1 MASGRLS
8 SNHHKRSVLQ
18 IARRV
23 SATIGN
29 DFFHAMAK
37 HLAQA
42 LAADC
47 VFVGEFVG
55 GQVERVKT
63 LAIFAG
69 DILDDF
75 EFELAG
81 SAAAQ
86 IALGKPILCR
96 DDAQRRFPSDTALK
110 KLGAHSFAGVPL
122 IPSEGAAPTGVLT
135 AVYRKTAAN
144 LSVARSILEIFAPRA
159 AAEIER
165 KQEHER
171 LSESEQ
177 RYRAFVSLNFD
188 GMWRIEFE
196 QPVSTEG
203 TEEQQL
209 EDIYRY
215 GYLAECNDALAR
227 QFGFERASQLNGWRL
242 NDLAPLSNPSVRE
255 ANLYAIRSKHRFT
268 IVETA
273 PVNSDGTRRHILR
286 SQWGIVEN
294 GMLLRVWGTA
304 RDITDLKNIERELD
318 ASERQMADL
327 LESLNLLVV
336 MLHEDGTIAFCNKHL
351 YQLTEWSSED
361 VAGKNWFDLM
371 IPPEDREKAH
381 AAFASAKL
389 QSENATHFECPLLG
403 PKGRRWWIA
412 WDSTSLH
419 GSDGNIV
426 MSANVGR
433 DVSEYKMLEAQFR
446 QAQELE
452 SIGRLA
458 GGVAHDFNNLLAV
471 ITGYN
476 SLLLDKTDPSDPK
489 YASLVE
495 IRKAAEKGAELTHRL
510 LTFSRR
516 QTPRPEPLDWTAL
529 IADDEQMVRRLIGED
544 IQLITTLEPSLN
556 PVRADSSQLRQ
567 VLLNLVVNAW
577 DAMPHGGTLTI
588 STSNRELLGKT
599 ANRAGVSPGTY
610 VQLCVSDTGIGM
622 TEEVRS
628 HLFEP
633 FYTTKEKGKGT
644 GLGLSTVYGII
655 RQHGG
660 HIEVKSEPGKGASFK
675 VLLPGLPAVT
685 AQDAPKPVSQ

>member
-1 MASGRLS
+1 M
-8 SNHHKRSVLQ
+8 Q
-18 IARRV
+18 IARQV

-29 DFFHAMAK
+29 DFFRAMAK

-55 GQVERVKT
+55 GQVERVKR
-63 LAIFAG
+63 LAVFAG
-69 DILDDF
+69 VEPDDF

-81 SAAAQ
+81 SAAAE
-86 IALGKPILCR
+86 IALGKAILCR
-96 DDAQRRFPSDTALK
+96 AGAQRRFPSDKALK
-110 KLGAHSFAGVPL
+110 RLRADALAGVPL
-122 IPSEGAAPTGVLT
+122 IASEGAAPAGLLM
-135 AVYRKTAAN
+135 AVYRKTVPN
-144 LSVARSILEIFAPRA
+144 LSVAKSILEIFAPRA
-159 AAEIER
+159 AAELER

-177 RYRAFVSLNFD
+177 RYRAFVSLNCD

-209 EDIYRY
+209 EEIYRY

-227 QFGFERASQLNGWRL
+227 QFGFEKAGQLTGWRL

-255 ANLYAIRSKHRFT
+255 ANLYAIRSKHAFT
-268 IVETA
+268 TVETA
-273 PVNSDGTRRHILR
+273 PVNRDGTRRHILR

-304 RDITDLKNIERELD
+304 RDITNLKNIERELD

-351 YQLTEWSSED
+351 YLLTGWSSAD

-371 IPPEDREKAH
+371 IPPEDRDKAR
-381 AAFASAKL
+381 AAFTSAKL
-389 QSENATHFECPLLG
+389 QSEAATHFECPLLG
-403 PKGRRWWIA
+403 PKGRRWVA
-412 WDSTSLH
+412 WDTTSLH
-419 GSDGNIV
+419 GSDGSIV

-476 SLLLDKTDPSDPK
+476 GLLIEKTDPVDPK
-489 YASLVE
+489 YTGLLE

-516 QTPRPEPLDWTAL
+516 QTPRPEPLNWTAL
-529 IADDEQMVRRLIGED
+529 VADDEQMVRRLIGED
-544 IQLITTLEPSLN
+544 IHLVTHLDPSVDL
-556 PVRADSSQLRQ
+556 VRADSTQLRQ

-588 STSNRELLGKT
+588 STSNRVLGGKN
-599 ANRAGVSPGTY
+599 AKNAGVPSGKY
-610 VQLCVSDTGIGM
+610 VELTVTDTGIGM

-633 FYTTKEKGKGT
+633 FYTTKEEGKGT

-660 HIEVKSEPGKGASFK
+660 HIEVKSEPGKGASFR
-675 VLLPGLPAVT
+675 VLLRGLPAEL
-685 AQDAPKPVSQ
+685 AQDVTGPSSS

>member
-1 MASGRLS
+1 
-8 SNHHKRSVLQ
+8 
-18 IARRV
+18 
-23 SATIGN
+23 
-29 DFFHAMAK
+29 MAK

-42 LAADC
+42 LGADA

-55 GQVERVKT
+55 GQVERVRT
-63 LAIFAG
+63 LAVFTESES
-69 DILDDF
+69 DDF

-86 IALGKPILCR
+86 IALGKPVLCR
-96 DDAQRRFPSDTALK
+96 DDAQRRCPADTALK
-110 KLGAHSFAGVPL
+110 ELHAHAFAGVPL
-122 IPSEGAAPTGVLT
+122 IPSEGAAPTGVLM
-135 AVYRKTAAN
+135 AVYRKTVPN
-144 LSVARSILEIFAPRA
+144 LSVAKSILEIFAPRA
-159 AAEIER
+159 AAELER

-177 RYRAFVSLNFD
+177 RYRAFVSLNCD

-209 EDIYRY
+209 EEIYRY

-227 QFGFERASQLNGWRL
+227 QFGFERASQLTGWRL

-255 ANLYAIRSKHRFT
+255 ANLYAIRSKHHFT
-268 IVETA
+268 TVETA
-273 PVNSDGTRRHILR
+273 PLNSDGTRRHILR

-351 YQLTEWSSED
+351 YQLTGWSSAD
-361 VAGKNWFDLM
+361 VAGKSWFDLM
-371 IPPEDREKAH
+371 IPPEDRDTAR

-389 QSENATHFECPLLG
+389 QSEAGTHFECPLVG
-403 PKGRRWWIA
+403 PEGRRWWIA

-419 GSDGNIV
+419 GADGNIV

-471 ITGYN
+471 ISGYN
-476 SLLLDKTDPSDPK
+476 GVLLERTDPADPRH
-489 YASLVE
+489 ASLVE

-516 QTPRPEPLDWTAL
+516 QIPRPEPLDWTAL
-529 IADDEQMVRRLIGED
+529 IADDEQMVHRLIGEN
-544 IQLITTLEPSLN
+544 IQLVTKLEPSLDL
-556 PVRADSSQLRQ
+556 VRADASQLRQ

-588 STSNRELLGKT
+588 STSNRELAGKN
-599 ANRAGVSPGTY
+599 ANRAGVPPGKY
-610 VQLCVSDTGIGM
+610 VQLTVTDTGIGM
-622 TEEVRS
+622 TEEVRR

-685 AQDAPKPVSQ
+685 SPDVSKLSR